1 MNVLIV
7 DDEMYAVL
15 GMKDAIDWES
25 LGVTAVYEAYNMKQA
40 ISRFEAQTIDI
51 MICDIEMPK
60 GTGLDLLEWVNEHS
74 PDTETIFLTA
84 HGDFRFMQRAIQLSS
99 FDYMMKPVEFPAL
112 EATVRR
118 AMETVESRRNERIR
132 NESYKPYYELWN
144 RKKMLLSERFW
155 YDLLAQRVVIDA
167 SSAAATAAE
176 YGVQLREGDRL
187 LPILVS
193 VENWM
198 RELTTRDEE
207 VMEYAVRQSAL
218 EMLIADARGEVVQ
231 TKQGVTIALLYLSPD
246 EEAQLSS
253 SRIGGACQEYIA
265 ACRQY
270 LNCQLSCYIGEPT
283 ALHELAAMYKALL
296 AMEFNNLSEANQL
309 NRLSEQPHE
318 PAPGLRPP
326 LPDFAVWSQL
336 LELGKADELIR
347 ELRGSLRELGADRRF
362 GADALQSFYQGF
374 QQMIHYHLQKKG
386 LSASQLLLDGDGL
399 VQGAAPPRTLE
410 QMEKYGS
417 EWIGAIHR
425 SLFQNES
432 VVQRLR
438 AYIADHLGEN
448 VTREMLA
455 EYVHLN
461 PAYLSRLFKKETGL
475 SITDYLLGERMRM
488 ARELI
493 SRSALPISEIARTL
507 GYNNFSYFSR
517 MFRKVYHA
525 NPQQFRKQAGF
536 MDNGT

>member
-1 MNVLIV
+1 VNVLIV

-15 GMKDAIDWES
+15 GMKDAIDWEG
-25 LGVTAVYEAYNMKQA
+25 LGVTAVFEAYNMKEA
-40 ISRFEAQTIDI
+40 IRHFEAQTIHI
-51 MICDIEMPK
+51 MVCDIEMPK

-112 EATVRR
+112 AATIKR
-118 AMETVESRRNERIR
+118 AMQTVEERQAERIR
-132 NESYKPYYELWN
+132 NESYKPYYDLWN

-155 YDLLAQRVVIDA
+155 YDLLAQRIVISPTA
-167 SSAAATAAE
+167 GAAAAAE

-198 RELTTRDEE
+198 RELSTRDEE

-218 EMLIADARGEVVQ
+218 EMLIADARGDVVQ
-231 TKQGVTIALLYLSPD
+231 TKQGVTIALLFLSP
-246 EEAQLSS
+246 EEAELLSPN
-253 SRIGGACQEYIA
+253 RIGSACQDYIA

-270 LNCQLSCYIGEPT
+270 LNCQLSCYIGEPA
-283 ALHELAAMYKALL
+283 ALHELADMYKALL

-309 NRLSEQPHE
+309 NWLSEQPHE
-318 PAPGLRPP
+318 PAHSPLPQ
-326 LPDFAVWSQL
+326 LPDFSVWSQL
-336 LELGKADELIR
+336 LELGKADELVR
-347 ELRGSLRELGADRRF
+347 ELRGSLRELAADRRF
-362 GADALQSFYQGF
+362 GANALQAYYQGF
-374 QQMIHYHLQKKG
+374 QQMIHYLLQKKG
-386 LSASQLLLDGDGL
+386 LSASQLQREDSLAQ
-399 VQGAAPPRTLE
+399 VASPPRTLE
-410 QMEKYGS
+410 QMEKYGA
-417 EWIGAIHR
+417 EWIGAVHR
-425 SLFQNES
+425 ILYQNES

-438 AYIADHLGEN
+438 AYIADHLSEN

-461 PAYLSRLFKKETGL
+461 PAYLSRLFKKETGM
-475 SITDYLLGERMRM
+475 SITDYLLSERMRM
-488 ARELI
+488 AKELI

-517 MFRKVYHA
+517 MFRKVYNA
-525 NPQQFRKQAGF
+525 NPQQFRKQAGCTDV
-536 MDNGT
+536 MT

>member
-15 GMKDAIDWES
+15 GMKDAIDWEG
-25 LGVTAVYEAYNMKQA
+25 LGVTAVYEAYNMKGA
-40 ISRFEAQTIDI
+40 VRHFEEQTIHI

-60 GTGLDLLEWVNEHS
+60 GTGLDLLEWVNGHS

-84 HGDFRFMQRAIQLSS
+84 HGDFHFMQRAIQLSS

-112 EATVRR
+112 EATIKR
-118 AMETVESRRNERIR
+118 AMQTVEERRSERAR
-132 NESYKPYYELWN
+132 NESYKPYYDLWN

-155 YDLLAQRVVIDA
+155 YDLLAQRVVIGA
-167 SSAAATAAE
+167 SSATATAAE

-198 RELTTRDEE
+198 RELSTRDEE

-218 EMLIADARGEVVQ
+218 EMLVADARGEVVQ
-231 TKQGVTIALLYLSPD
+231 TKHGVTVALLFLSPD
-246 EEAQLSS
+246 EVAALTPGRLS
-253 SRIGGACQEYIA
+253 GACQEYIA

-270 LNCQLSCYIGEPT
+270 LNCQLSCYIGEPA
-283 ALHELAAMYKALL
+283 ALHELAAMYRALL
-296 AMEFNNLSEANQL
+296 AMEYNNLSEANQL
-309 NRLSEQPHE
+309 NWLAEQSHE
-318 PAPGLRPP
+318 PAAASPP

-347 ELRGSLRELGADRRF
+347 ELRASLRALGADRRF
-362 GADALQSFYQGF
+362 GADALQAYHQGF

-386 LSASQLLLDGDGL
+386 LSASQLLQGDDGL
-399 VQGAAPPRTLE
+399 AQGVSPPRTLE

-488 ARELI
+488 AKELI

-525 NPQQFRKQAGF
+525 NPQQFRKQAGGA
-536 MDNGT
+536 DSGV